1 MATAA
6 QTAPVETPSQPPNR
20 SPGSGLR
27 DARIVWV
34 TPSLSRG
41 RFMQPLFA
49 EFAKLFPNSVV
60 FTGHWPGFIAGYE
73 DSFSIQLLKGV
84 RFRAD
89 RSLPSGNPRG
99 FSIVPPG
106 ALWKMWRAR
115 PDLIFVRGFDLCT
128 LYALVIKAV
137 TRCGVVLFWGGTSPH
152 VAYLH
157 SPWRLRLRRLL
168 AKFIDYSVSHTMEGA
183 AYLREVNRIPADKV
197 LQYPYQPAVRAV
209 LESRVGSVE
218 PPRRAR
224 RRPVFLYVGR
234 LIREKGL
241 YALLE
246 ACALLE
252 ARQAGEFSLL
262 VVGEG
267 PEAGGLKAAAR
278 AMAIDHRIEWIGGV
292 DYERLGAYYNACDV
306 FVFPTF
312 EDIIGMVVPEAMV
325 FGKAILCSSRAGAR
339 EMVRHGVN
347 GFVFDPFNAAEL
359 TDYMTNFLGHSELTV
374 AFGHR
379 SANLIALYSA
389 EKCAARMG
397 ETVDR
402 VLTGRHRESGSK
414 GHRQTGA
421 RGEAM
426 RFRETNGG
434 DRGQRTG
441 SL

>member
-6 QTAPVETPSQPPNR
+6 QTAPVKTPSQPPNR
-20 SPGSGLR
+20 SGSGLR

-73 DSFSIQLLKGV
+73 GSFSIQLLKGV

-99 FSIVPPG
+99 FSIVPPS

-128 LYALVIKAV
+128 LYALVLKAV

-183 AYLREVNRIPADKV
+183 EYLREVIRIPADKV

-209 LESRVGSVE
+209 LESRVGSEE
-218 PPRRAR
+218 PPPCAR

-234 LIREKGL
+234 MIREKGL
-241 YALLE
+241 YTLLE
-246 ACALLE
+246 ACVQLE
-252 ARQAGEFSLL
+252 GRKVGDFTLL
-262 VVGEG
+262 VVGSG
-267 PEAGGLKAAAR
+267 PEADVLKETAR
-278 AMAIDHRIEWIGGV
+278 AREIEHRIEWAGAV

-312 EDIIGMVVPEAMV
+312 EDVIGMVVPEAMV
-325 FGKAILCSSRAGAR
+325 FGKAILCSRYAGAQD
-339 EMVRHGVN
+339 MVRDGVN
-347 GFVFDPFNAAEL
+347 GFVFDPFNTNVL
-359 TDYMTNFLGHSELTV
+359 TDYMA
-374 AFGHR
+374 AFVRDPDKAVRFGRR
-379 SANLIALYSA
+379 SRELIAPYST
-389 EKCAARMG
+389 ERAAVRMG
-397 ETVDR
+397 EIVEQ
-402 VLTGRHRESGSK
+402 VLAERPRRCGSNGNLRTLWIRRKKSPTDYQTSGSP
-414 GHRQTGA
+414 
-421 RGEAM
+421 
-426 RFRETNGG
+426 
-434 DRGQRTG
+434 
-441 SL
+441 